1 MGIWFVEMHHTLVT
15 WSWVANARASGSKV
29 PFEWAIVSMQPLG
42 LVPDACAMAFAGLW
56 RQRGPAC
63 NSHLGTSYAKPWCS
77 VAPVETCL
85 LQTCQLVD
93 LSCWYLACSSDWAES
108 ELCAGSPIL
117 LVCTLRPRIREE
129 AVESEVASTNGGSPC
144 WHWSPDCVV
153 NAAWKSE
160 RARFQRTML
169 HTFPA
174 ALCCPCKSREI
185 CQWQARCTWSL
196 KVKSQDMT
204 KTATCERA
212 RSRNS
217 GTGQNQERICLGG
230 ALWVR
235 LLNHI
240 YGIFVVMRLCSH
252 LLHTCCT
259 PFSQLMWLTCFPGS
273 QLAAG
278 ACACWLV
285 SWAMSAPCWTFSV
298 CCRRFWPL
306 SSIADLA
313 ASVTACSLARICL
326 VSSKM
331 IGRYRQIIAFGA
343 FDLNHEAWSW
353 QMQINA
359 EVHAAKTIQDPIT
372 SESQKTNSKIQ
383 NTTSVAQ

>member
-1 MGIWFVEMHHTLVT
+1 MHHTLVT
-15 WSWVANARASGSKV
+15 WSWLVANARASGSKV
-29 PFEWAIVSMQPLG
+29 PFEWAIVSVQPLG

-56 RQRGPAC
+56 RQRGPC
-63 NSHLGTSYAKPWCS
+63 MQFPPWHKLRKTVMQCSTCWDVFTSNLSTSRPLLLIPCLQLRLSRVRAVCRFPYTTGCAHF
-77 VAPVETCL
+77 AP
-85 LQTCQLVD
+85 
-93 LSCWYLACSSDWAES
+93 ES
-108 ELCAGSPIL
+108 EKKQLNRRWQVQMGVL
-117 LVCTLRPRIREE
+117 LVGTGALIVWSMLLGKANVQDFKEPCCTHSQLPYVALVNPGKYVSDRPGALE
-129 AVESEVASTNGGSPC
+129 AS
-144 WHWSPDCVV
+144 
-153 NAAWKSE
+153 
-160 RARFQRTML
+160 
-169 HTFPA
+169 
-174 ALCCPCKSREI
+174 KSRVK
-185 CQWQARCTWSL
+185 TWP
-196 KVKSQDMT
+196 KQQPVREPDH
-204 KTATCERA
+204 A
-212 RSRNS
+212 NS
-217 GTGQNQERICLGG
+217 GTEWNQERICLGG

-240 YGIFVVMRLCSH
+240 YCIFVVMRLCSH

-259 PFSQLMWLTCFPGS
+259 PFSQFMWLTCFPGS

-285 SWAMSAPCWTFSV
+285 SWVMSAPCWTFSV

-313 ASVTACSLARICL
+313 ASVTACSLARVCL
-326 VSSKM
+326 ASSKM

-359 EVHAAKTIQDPIT
+359 EVHAAKTIQDPIP